1 MALDLIFKWLTGLIK
16 AVDDPYL
23 EVFLASLIG
32 NLTLFVPIPYLA
44 LVFTISMRAV
54 NANLSVLAFIGALGG
69 TAGKFLS
76 YAVGYGG
83 AVALGKKYEKKF
95 DSLKKLLGGSPFI
108 AAFLFAA
115 SPLPDDLVFI
125 PLGVIKYSPL
135 KTFVGCLAGKF
146 IITFLTVWLGRFS
159 GEAISWF
166 FGEGSYMAIVASI
179 LVLIISIILI
189 LKVDWEKIM
198 VKAGRRFGIE
208 S

>member
-1 MALDLIFKWLTGLIK
+1 MALDLIFRWLTGLVK
-16 AVDDPYL
+16 AVGDPYL

-44 LVFTISMRAV
+44 LVFTISMKAV
-54 NANLSVLAFIGALGG
+54 NTNLSILALIGALGG
-69 TAGKFLS
+69 TIGKFLS

-83 AVALGKKYEKKF
+83 GVALGKKYEKRF
-95 DSLKKLLGGSPFI
+95 NSLKKLLGGSPFI

-115 SPLPDDLVFI
+115 SPLPDDLIFI
-125 PLGVIKYSPL
+125 PLGVIRYSPL

-179 LVLIISIILI
+179 IVLVVSIILI
-189 LKVDWEKIM
+189 LKVDWEKLII
-198 VKAGRRFGIE
+198 KAGRRFGIE
-208 S
+208 G